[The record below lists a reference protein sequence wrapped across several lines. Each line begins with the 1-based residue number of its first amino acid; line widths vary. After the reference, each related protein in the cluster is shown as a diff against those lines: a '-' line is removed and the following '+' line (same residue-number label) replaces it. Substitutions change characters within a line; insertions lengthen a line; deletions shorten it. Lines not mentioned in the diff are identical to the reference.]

1 MVKQTFY
8 PGVVKSSS
16 RRKSISK
23 FRRHRKTK
31 KKPSNL
37 LLNVTGR
44 KRPSLFGNEE
54 HNSKYGRSLPS
65 NLLLN
70 VTGRRRASLFGNEE
84 HIPKYGRS
92 LPSNLLLNVT
102 GRRRASLFGN
112 EEHIPKYGR
121 SSPLSSNL
129 TKRSHSSASN
139 HSNKKSKKGNL
150 LSSIR
155 EESNGDMSSAKGG
168 PIP

>member
-92 LPSNLLLNVT
+92 
-102 GRRRASLFGN
+102 
-112 EEHIPKYGR
+112 
-121 SSPLSSNL
+121 SPLSSNL